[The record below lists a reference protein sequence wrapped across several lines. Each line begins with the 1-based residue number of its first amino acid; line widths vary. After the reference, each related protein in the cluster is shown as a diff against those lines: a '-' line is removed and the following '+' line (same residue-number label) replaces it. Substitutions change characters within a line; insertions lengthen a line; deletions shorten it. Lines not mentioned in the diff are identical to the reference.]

1 MILSIE
7 NLINIVTFS
16 GPHLFLLLIL
26 PIAAYC
32 QSKKKFEADGRA
44 DLIPRK
50 PPIPAPT
57 PPKDDNNS
65 VSSIQAA
72 PHVQN
77 PPAYTPVERSTAV
90 EEDTLANVKSL
101 PPEKSNAPTSGKM
114 KKKK

>member
-1 MILSIE
+1 MPGNQPRRSTA
-7 NLINIVTFS
+7 IVTFS

-77 PPAYTPVERSTAV
+77 
-90 EEDTLANVKSL
+90 VKSL
-101 PPEKSNAPTSGKM
+101 PPEKSDAPTSGKM

>member
-1 MILSIE
+1 MTLSIE

-26 PIAAYC
+26 PIAAFC
-32 QSKKKFEADGRA
+32 QSKKKFETDGRA
-44 DLIPRK
+44 DLVPRK
-50 PPIPAPT
+50 PPAAPT
-57 PPKDDNNS
+57 PPKDENNS

-101 PPEKSNAPTSGKM
+101 PPEKSDAPTSGKM